1 MNLYIV
7 NFLTIFS
14 FSSLLSIFFFKK
26 KLLLNFSGNS
36 HQKFTSSL
44 QVPLIGGLIVFFTV
58 IFFIPIFN
66 IVTKI
71 SFLLILLVG
80 LFSDLKYLN
89 SPRTRLFFQFIVVLS
104 FLIIGNLQ
112 LVNTNIFF
120 LDLLLQNYFFSI
132 LFTSFCF
139 LIIINGSNFLDG
151 INLLVSGYYLSI
163 TLIIFIL
170 NGKNFIFLDNISIIN
185 IIIVLL
191 VLLFFN
197 LCNRLYLGD
206 NGSYLLGFLYSL
218 ILVNFYVKN
227 TLISPFFI
235 ILLLWY
241 PGFENLFSIFRRY
254 FIKKSP
260 LNPDTK
266 HLHQLIYEYFK
277 KKVFFKNKIL
287 INNFPSFLIILYN
300 FIIMFFA
307 TFFILNSKV
316 LLLIIFF
323 NISLYCYLYYYLIN
337 KR

>member
-7 NFLTIFS
+7 NFLTIFFFS
-14 FSSLLSIFFFKK
+14 FLLSKYFFKK
-26 KLLLNFSGNS
+26 KRLLNFSGNN

-44 QVPLIGGLIVFFTV
+44 QVPLIGGLIVLFAV
-58 IFFIPIFN
+58 IFFIPFFN

-71 SFLLILLVG
+71 TFLLILLVG

-89 SPRTRLFFQFIVVLS
+89 SPRTRLFFQFIVVLF

-170 NGKNFIFLDNISIIN
+170 NGKNFIFLDNVSIIN
-185 IIIVLL
+185 IIITLL

-197 LCNRLYLGD
+197 IFNKLYLGD
-206 NGSYLLGFLYSL
+206 NGSYSLGFLYSY
-218 ILVNFYVKN
+218 ILVNFYIQN
-227 TLISPFFI
+227 TYVSPFFI

-254 FIKKSP
+254 FKEKSP
-260 LNPDTK
+260 LKPDTR
-266 HLHQLIYEYFK
+266 HLHQLIFDYFK
-277 KKVFFKNKIL
+277 KKSFLKNKIL
-287 INNFPSFLIILYN
+287 INNFTGFLVISYN
-300 FIIMFFA
+300 FVIMFFA
-307 TFFILNSKV
+307 TFFIYNSKI

-323 NISLYCYLYYYLIN
+323 NIFLYCYLYNSLV
-337 KR
+337 KK

>member
-1 MNLYIV
+1 MNLFIV
-7 NFLTIFS
+7 NFLVIFFFS
-14 FSSLLSIFFFKK
+14 FILSLLFFKK
-26 KLLLNFSGNS
+26 KLLLNFSGNN
-36 HQKFTSSL
+36 HQKFTSYS
-44 QVPLIGGLIVFFTV
+44 QVPLIGGLIIFFV
-58 IFFIPIFN
+58 IFFIPYFN
-66 IVTKI
+66 IVSKLA
-71 SFLLILLVG
+71 FLLILLVG

-89 SPRTRLFFQFIVVLS
+89 SPKTRLFFQFIIVSL
-104 FLIIGNLQ
+104 FLIIEEIN

-120 LDLLLQNYFFSI
+120 LDLLLKNYFFSI
-132 LFTSFCF
+132 LFTTFCF

-151 INLLVSGYYLSI
+151 INLLVIGYYLSL
-163 TLIIFIL
+163 TLILCIL

-218 ILVNFYVKN
+218 ILVNSYVKN
-227 TLISPFFI
+227 TLVSPFFI

-277 KKVFFKNKIL
+277 KNRFFKNKIL
-287 INNFPSFLIILYN
+287 INNFHSFIIILYN

-316 LLLIIFF
+316 LLFIIFF
-323 NISLYCYLYYYLIN
+323 NISLYCYFYYYLI
-337 KR
+337 KKQ

>member
-7 NFLTIFS
+7 NFLV
-14 FSSLLSIFFFKK
+14 IFFFSFILSLLFLKK
-26 KLLLNFSGNS
+26 KLLLNFSGNN
-36 HQKFTSSL
+36 HQKFTSYS
-44 QVPLIGGLIVFFTV
+44 QVPLIGGLVIFFV
-58 IFFIPIFN
+58 IFFIPYFN
-66 IVTKI
+66 IVSKLA
-71 SFLLILLVG
+71 FLLILLVG
-80 LFSDLKYLN
+80 LFSDLNYLN
-89 SPRTRLFFQFIVVLS
+89 SPKTRLFFQFIIFSS
-104 FLIIGNLQ
+104 FLIIEEINL
-112 LVNTNIFF
+112 VYTNIFF
-120 LDLLLQNYFFSI
+120 LDLLLKNYFFSI
-132 LFTSFCF
+132 LFTTFCF

-151 INLLVSGYYLSI
+151 INLLVIGYYFSL
-163 TLIIFIL
+163 TLILCIL

-197 LCNRLYLGD
+197 SCNRLYLGD

-218 ILVNFYVKN
+218 ILVNSYVKN

-277 KKVFFKNKIL
+277 KHSFFKNKIL

-323 NISLYCYLYYYLIN
+323 NISLYCYFYYYLIK

>member
-7 NFLTIFS
+7 NFLVIFFFS
-14 FSSLLSIFFFKK
+14 FILSLLFFKK
-26 KLLLNFSGNS
+26 KLLLNFSGNN
-36 HQKFTSSL
+36 HQKFTSYS
-44 QVPLIGGLIVFFTV
+44 QVPLIGGLIIFFV
-58 IFFIPIFN
+58 IFFIPYFN
-66 IVTKI
+66 IVSKLA
-71 SFLLILLVG
+71 FLLILLVG

-89 SPRTRLFFQFIVVLS
+89 SPKTRLFFQFIIVSL
-104 FLIIGNLQ
+104 FLIIEEIN

-120 LDLLLQNYFFSI
+120 LDLLLKNYFFSI
-132 LFTSFCF
+132 LFTTFCF

-151 INLLVSGYYLSI
+151 INLLVIGYYLSV
-163 TLIIFIL
+163 TLILYIL
-170 NGKNFIFLDNISIIN
+170 NGKNFIFLDNISIVN

-197 LCNRLYLGD
+197 LFNRLYLGD

-266 HLHQLIYEYFK
+266 HLHQLTYEYFK
-277 KKVFFKNKIL
+277 KNRFFKNKIL
-287 INNFPSFLIILYN
+287 INNFPSFIIILYN

-316 LLLIIFF
+316 LLFIIFF
-323 NISLYCYLYYYLIN
+323 NI
-337 KR
+337 